1 MFNKV
6 IMMGRIVNDI
16 EFKTTPT
23 GVNVASFRIAV
34 DRRFQQKGEERKSDF
49 FNIVVWRQQAE
60 FVNRYFS
67 KGRMIM
73 IEGELNTR
81 NYTDKNGNPSTW
93 YEIVADRVSFT
104 GEKSQGGSY
113 SDTYGAPVP
122 APAQYSAPAAPAQY
136 SAPAA
141 PVSDFSAAES
151 DDDYPF

>member
-16 EFKTTPT
+16 DFKTTPT

-34 DRRFQQKGEERKSDF
+34 DRRYQTKGEERKSDF

-81 NYTDKNGNPSTW
+81 NYTDKNGNPNTW
-93 YEIVADRVSFT
+93 YEIVADRVCFT
-104 GEKSQGGSY
+104 GEKAQGGSY
-113 SDTYGAPVP
+113 SDSYGAPAP
-122 APAQYSAPAAPAQY
+122 SAPPQYSAAPASAPAA
-136 SAPAA
+136 APA
-141 PVSDFSAAES
+141 SSFSASES

>member
-23 GVNVASFRIAV
+23 GVNVAQFRIAV

-49 FNIVVWRQQAE
+49 FNIVVWRQQAD
-60 FVNRYFS
+60 FVNRYFA

-81 NYTDKNGNPSTW
+81 QYTDKNGSPSTW

-113 SDTYGAPVP
+113 GDSYGAPAPSIPPQYNNP
-122 APAQYSAPAAPAQY
+122 APVAPAAPAENF
-136 SAPAA
+136 AA
-141 PVSDFSAAES
+141 TES